1 MKRLDIEKQ
10 NKLEPQRIE
19 YAKLEL
25 SKKGIEILFEDNVS
39 LKFMINKKL
48 ITLFPYSGWFS
59 GKGIKDGRGIENLLK
74 QLNIE

>member
-25 SKKGIEILFEDNVS
+25 SKKGIDRAQLFSWEKSAAAFYKILLS
-39 LKFMINKKL
+39 CKI
-48 ITLFPYSGWFS
+48 
-59 GKGIKDGRGIENLLK
+59 
-74 QLNIE
+74 